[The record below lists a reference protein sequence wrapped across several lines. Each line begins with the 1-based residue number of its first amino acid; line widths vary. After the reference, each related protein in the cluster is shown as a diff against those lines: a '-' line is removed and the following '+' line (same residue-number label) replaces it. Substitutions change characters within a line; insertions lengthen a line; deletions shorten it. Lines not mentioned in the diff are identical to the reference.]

1 MGVYNKSFDYITDA
15 VVTHVGI
22 FPPVE
27 YTPGKPL
34 PASPYIT
41 DNAMWDTGASL
52 SAISR
57 KLIDALHLEPYG
69 QAMVSSLHEAKLED
83 TYLVHL
89 LLPTMD
95 TILDVECTVAHTDD
109 YDFVCGMNVIG
120 YGDFFVS
127 SFQDKTSVA
136 IRIPSKEKVQL

>member
-1 MGVYNKSFDYITDA
+1 MGVYNKNFECITDA

-41 DNAMWDTGASL
+41 DNALWDTGASL

-57 KLIDALHLEPYG
+57 KLIDVLHLEPYSK
-69 QAMVSSLHEAKLED
+69 AMVSSLHEVKLED

-89 LLPTMD
+89 LLPTTD
-95 TILDVECTVAHTDD
+95 TILDVECTKAHTDD

-127 SFQDKTSVA
+127 NFEDKTSVA
-136 IRIPSKEKVQL
+136 IRIPSEKMVQL

>member
-1 MGVYNKSFDYITDA
+1 MGVYNKSFDCITDA

-41 DNAMWDTGASL
+41 ENAMWDTGASL

-57 KLIDALHLEPYG
+57 KLIDVLHLEPYSK
-69 QAMVSSLHEAKLED
+69 AMVSSLHDAKLEN

-89 LLPTMD
+89 LLPTTD
-95 TILDVECTVAHTDD
+95 TILDVECTEAHTDD

-120 YGDFFVS
+120 YSDFFIS
-127 SFQDKTSVA
+127 NFEDKTSVA
-136 IRIPSKEKVQL
+136 IRIPSNEKVQL

>member
-1 MGVYNKSFDYITDA
+1 MGVYNKSFDCVTDA
-15 VVTHVGI
+15 IVTHVGI

-27 YTPGKPL
+27 YTPGKAL

-57 KLIDALHLEPYG
+57 KLIDALHLEPYDK
-69 QAMVSSLHEAKLED
+69 AIVSSLHEAKLED

-89 LLPTMD
+89 LLPTTD
-95 TILDVECTVAHTDD
+95 TILDVECTEAHTDD

-120 YGDFFVS
+120 YGDFLVS
-127 SFQDKTSVA
+127 NFEDKTCVA
-136 IRIPSKEKVQL
+136 IRIPSIEKIQL